1 MAASKLGNWISVST
15 ATTGTGTITLGSK
28 LTGYTAF
35 SDHFTTGDTVY
46 YVIKD
51 GNNREEG
58 IGTYTATGT
67 TLSRDT
73 IISTLVSGTYDDT
86 APTAITLSGSA
97 IVSCDI
103 SKHALYNYRGG
114 WNDIIVP
121 LLGVK
126 LAGVSDPS
134 LSAFGPSGNLRA
146 YSFANSNEIF
156 FNMHIPHDY
165 IQGTTI
171 YPHVHFATNGVSTN
185 NVDWSL
191 EYSFAEGFAND
202 AFPAPTTLNFTQA
215 GAATAWEHQIVEHGT
230 GISGVD
236 IDGVMICRLVRTS
249 ATNTDSVF
257 GLFVDFHYESDMNF
271 TNEKDG
277 NFTKTGT

>member
-1 MAASKLGNWISVST
+1 MAKVGNWVSVST
-15 ATTGTGTITLGSK
+15 STTGTGTITLGSS

-35 SDHFTTGDTVY
+35 SDHFSDGDEVY

-58 IGTYTATGT
+58 VGTYTAAGT
-67 TLSRDT
+67 TLSRGPLE
-73 IISTLVSGTYDDT
+73 TLVAGTYDNT
-86 APTAITLSGSA
+86 TPTAITLSGNA
-97 IVSCDI
+97 VVSCDI
-103 SKHALYNYRGG
+103 SRSVLYGHRTG

-121 LLGVK
+121 LIGVK
-126 LAGVSDPS
+126 LAGVSDPAFS
-134 LSAFGPSGNLRA
+134 SFGPSGNLRA
-146 YSFANSNEIF
+146 YAFSNGNEIF

-165 IQGTTI
+165 VQGTTI
-171 YPHVHFATNGVSTN
+171 YPHIHFATSGTSTN

-215 GAATAWEHQIVEHGT
+215 GAAVAWEHQIVEHGT

-236 IDGVMICRLVRTS
+236 IDGIMVCRLQRTS
-249 ATNTDSVF
+249 ATNTDDVF
-257 GLFVDFHYESDMNF
+257 GLFADFHYESDMNM

-277 NFTKTGT
+277 NFTKVGS